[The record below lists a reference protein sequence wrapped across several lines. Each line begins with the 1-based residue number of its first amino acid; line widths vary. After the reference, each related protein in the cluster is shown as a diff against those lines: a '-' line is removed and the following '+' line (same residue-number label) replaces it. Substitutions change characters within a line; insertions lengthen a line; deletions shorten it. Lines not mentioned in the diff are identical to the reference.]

1 MAKDKKFVE
10 DITPMDE
17 DFSQWYTDI
26 VKKAELADYSSVRG
40 CMIIRPYAYAMWEMI
55 QNDLDARFK
64 ATGHENVYMPLFIPE
79 SLLNKEKDHI
89 EGFAPEVAWVTHGGE
104 EELTERLCVRPTSET
119 LFCEH
124 YAKIVQSYKD
134 LPKLYNQWCSVVR
147 WEKTTRP
154 FLRTAEFLWQE
165 GHTIHA
171 TAEEAIEETKRMLN
185 VYAEHVE
192 NVLAIPVIKGQKTE
206 KEKFAGAVSTYTIE
220 SLMHDGKALQT
231 GTSHYLGDHFSS
243 AFGIQYSDK
252 EGKLQ
257 NVHQTSWGVSTRML
271 GAVIMAHG
279 DDSGLI
285 VPPRIAP
292 IQVVIIPIAQHKEGV
307 LDKANELK
315 ERVEKVAR
323 VKLDD
328 TDKMP
333 GWKFNEYEMKGVP
346 IRLEVGP
353 KDIEQNQV
361 VLVRRDTREKTT
373 VSMDELEAII
383 PELLDKIHES
393 MFNKVKERMEQ
404 RTSVAKN
411 MDEFKEIVENKTGFV
426 NAMWCGDIEC
436 EEKIKEETGAS
447 SRCIPFDGEDVSDT
461 CVCCGKKAKKLVCW
475 GRAY

>member
-1 MAKDKKFVE
+1 
-10 DITPMDE
+10 
-17 DFSQWYTDI
+17 
-26 VKKAELADYSSVRG
+26 
-40 CMIIRPYAYAMWEMI
+40 
-55 QNDLDARFK
+55 
-64 ATGHENVYMPLFIPE
+64 
-79 SLLNKEKDHI
+79 
-89 EGFAPEVAWVTHGGE
+89 
-104 EELTERLCVRPTSET
+104 
-119 LFCEH
+119 
-124 YAKIVQSYKD
+124 
-134 LPKLYNQWCSVVR
+134 
-147 WEKTTRP
+147 
-154 FLRTAEFLWQE
+154 
-165 GHTIHA
+165 
-171 TAEEAIEETKRMLN
+171 
-185 VYAEHVE
+185 
-192 NVLAIPVIKGQKTE
+192 
-206 KEKFAGAVSTYTIE
+206 
-220 SLMHDGKALQT
+220 
-231 GTSHYLGDHFSS
+231 
-243 AFGIQYSDK
+243 
-252 EGKLQ
+252 
-257 NVHQTSWGVSTRML
+257 ML

-279 DDSGLI
+279 DDSGLV

-361 VLVRRDTREKTT
+361 VLVRRDTREKIT
-373 VSMDELEAII
+373 VSMDELEAVI

-475 GRAY
+475 GGRAY